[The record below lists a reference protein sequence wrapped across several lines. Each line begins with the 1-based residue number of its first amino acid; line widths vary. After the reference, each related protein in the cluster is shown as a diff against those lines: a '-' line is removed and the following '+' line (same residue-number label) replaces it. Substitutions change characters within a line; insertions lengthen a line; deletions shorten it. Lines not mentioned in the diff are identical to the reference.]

1 MGLPVPIAAG
11 SAAETAA
18 WIDSRIWSVVKGSIA
33 AAAVFNKSR
42 RSICVSFRPVVQ
54 IEPSL
59 LIDDWQQA
67 QRLIEFSIRQQPGV
81 GGELASQNLQL
92 QCTVEIDPQVPVL
105 AVTHWVPLSLW
116 HVDCKKPYISGVWCK
131 LRATHDVFIWE
142 MRGKWWQSCA
152 AKD

>member
-1 MGLPVPIAAG
+1 MGLPVPLAAG

-18 WIDSRIWSVVKGSIA
+18 WIDSRIWAVVKGSIA

-92 QCTVEIDPQVPVL
+92 QCTVAIDPQVPVL

-116 HVDCKKPYISGVWCK
+116 HVDCKKTYISGVWRK
-131 LRATHDVFIWE
+131 LRATHGFFIWKI
-142 MRGKWWQSCA
+142 RG
-152 AKD
+152 

>member
-81 GGELASQNLQL
+81 GGELASQKLQL

-105 AVTHWVPLSLW
+105 AVTHWVPLSEW
-116 HVDCKKPYISGVWCK
+116 HDLMNGPCFHGVWRK
-131 LRATHDVFIWE
+131 SRANA
-142 MRGKWWQSCA
+142 G
-152 AKD
+152 